1 MCQSN
6 TRQLSFTLDSLIQQ
20 DSRGI
25 QTIYL
30 SIALLIFF
38 VGGLTNLA
46 SFVTFKRTA
55 PRKFG
60 VGNYLLILSI
70 SNQWSLLSLVLKM
83 IEIFFSSLLGDISC
97 KTVSYMLSLSTRYT
111 YWLTSWITL
120 ERVYTV
126 LFPFGTFPKK
136 IRLAILISIITAII
150 LATMHVHEVLFYMI
164 IKDSSGP
171 RTCVTNYSSFIS
183 SYNYIT
189 VLIHY
194 LVPFNIQIVSITV
207 LIVFSARSRSRA
219 NKNREAFLSVL
230 KLQFNSQKELY
241 ITPLI
246 IILSGLPQIIISS
259 SFSCMELSD
268 WQRHL
273 LCIAYFLSY
282 APQVLGFVL
291 FVVPSTSYMKEF
303 QQTHLSKMFPFRL
316 VGRSKKK

>member
-1 MCQSN
+1 
-6 TRQLSFTLDSLIQQ
+6 
-20 DSRGI
+20 
-25 QTIYL
+25 
-30 SIALLIFF
+30 
-38 VGGLTNLA
+38 
-46 SFVTFKRTA
+46 
-55 PRKFG
+55 
-60 VGNYLLILSI
+60 
-70 SNQWSLLSLVLKM
+70 
-83 IEIFFSSLLGDISC
+83 
-97 KTVSYMLSLSTRYT
+97 
-111 YWLTSWITL
+111 
-120 ERVYTV
+120 
-126 LFPFGTFPKK
+126 
-136 IRLAILISIITAII
+136 
-150 LATMHVHEVLFYMI
+150 MI